1 MIRATL
7 SILGIYNVRPDIFDK
22 FHLPAGVD
30 RDVLEPELLAEVA
43 ELESLY
49 TDPDILKDLIGAW
62 SSRRMYAWT
71 KLLATTKFEYNPIWN
86 VDANETETET
96 NERDISRLHTGSNN
110 ETRNLT
116 DAETVNLTDTES
128 VQGFNSNE
136 WSESKRN
143 VKSGTDTVGH
153 TGTDNIA
160 ITNNET
166 VDDDNERVLTKRRTG
181 NIGVTASQDLIKKER
196 EIADF
201 SIIEYITQS
210 FKERFCLLVY

>member
-86 VDANETETET
+86 KDGVVKETET
-96 NERDISRLHTGSNN
+96 RDL
-110 ETRNLT
+110 
-116 DAETVNLTDTES
+116 DT
-128 VQGFNSNE
+128 
-136 WSESKRN
+136 
-143 VKSGTDTVGH
+143 
-153 TGTDNIA
+153 TGTTTSKADSTSDNTHSTYGYNSGSA
-160 ITNNET
+160 QPADKDHGTSNATGTGTSKGSEDETITRT
-166 VDDDNERVLTKRRTG
+166 RVEQG
-181 NIGVTASQDLIKKER
+181 NIGVTTTQAMIREER
-196 EIADF
+196 DIADF
-201 SIIEYITQS
+201 DIYNYIIGD
-210 FKERFCLLVY
+210 FKYRFCIRVY

>member
-22 FHLPAGVD
+22 FHLPSGVD

-86 VDANETETET
+86 KDGVVKETET
-96 NERDISRLHTGSNN
+96 RDLDTTGSTTSKADSTSDN
-110 ETRNLT
+110 THST
-116 DAETVNLTDTES
+116 Y
-128 VQGFNSNE
+128 GYNSGSAQPADKDHGTSNATG
-136 WSESKRN
+136 
-143 VKSGTDTVGH
+143 SGTSKGSEDET
-153 TGTDNIA
+153 
-160 ITNNET
+160 ITRT
-166 VDDDNERVLTKRRTG
+166 RVEQG
-181 NIGVTASQDLIKKER
+181 NIGVTTTQAMIREER
-196 EIADF
+196 DIADF
-201 SIIEYITQS
+201 DIYNYIIGD
-210 FKERFCLLVY
+210 FKYRFCIRVY

>member
-86 VDANETETET
+86 KDGVVKETET
-96 NERDISRLHTGSNN
+96 RDLDMTGS
-110 ETRNLT
+110 TT
-116 DAETVNLTDTES
+116 
-128 VQGFNSNE
+128 
-136 WSESKRN
+136 SKADSTSDN
-143 VKSGTDTVGH
+143 THSTYGYNSGTAQPADKDHG
-153 TGTDNIA
+153 TGTANGSGTSKGTEDET
-160 ITNNET
+160 ITRT
-166 VDDDNERVLTKRRTG
+166 RVEQG
-181 NIGVTASQDLIKKER
+181 NIGVTTTQAMIREER
-196 EIADF
+196 DIADF
-201 SIIEYITQS
+201 DIYNYIIGD
-210 FKERFCLLVY
+210 FKYRFCIRVY